1 MAETARAEAGHTSP
15 RETAVSTGTVS
26 EMPTIPQ
33 GRVFGSPAP
42 LGSDE
47 FDFAVKPGSLRG
59 QSTAENDAADY
70 LNGGQPHERISPI
83 TNTSGGPEPSSP
95 DVEAPPELADVLGI
109 VDPPSPAFHPRS
121 WITNPKGAQHV
132 RLRAAIDVELTYGAA
147 TAKSDPAWHE
157 WG

>member
-59 QSTAENDAADY
+59 QSTAENDPADY
-70 LNGGQPHERISPI
+70 LNGGQPHERISPL

-95 DVEAPPELADVLGI
+95 E
-109 VDPPSPAFHPRS
+109 
-121 WITNPKGAQHV
+121 NPKGAQHV